1 MVTKKKRSQS
11 QIALK
16 KIKKTVAENQKWIVF
31 GIVTILIATNINA
44 LVEIFEPEDNRIQ
57 IEEPTPFDFASPVPG
72 TTYYHFDGARNAA
85 EFYEIN
91 GTSVLYGNNIPI
103 FSQGTYYSI
112 GMSTFEP
119 TVGVTSSV
127 TPTVGSKV
135 LIPIL

>member
-1 MVTKKKRSQS
+1 MNRLHVIFVVLLVTPSLS
-11 QIALK
+11 GCL
-16 KIKKTVAENQKWIVF
+16 
-31 GIVTILIATNINA
+31 G
-44 LVEIFEPEDNRIQ
+44 PEDNRIQ

-72 TTYYHFDGARNAA
+72 TTYYHFDGARNAT

-119 TVGVTSSV
+119 TVGVTSND
-127 TPTVGSKV
+127 
-135 LIPIL
+135 